1 MSRQGSPAN
10 AKDIYTHNAAM
21 FSSKCETIAL
31 QVAYTL
37 VAELFSK
44 LGGTKARQKNWKIF
58 VIWIGNCDITRTEI
72 WYH

>member
-44 LGGTKARQKNWKIF
+44 LGGTKARQKN
-58 VIWIGNCDITRTEI
+58 
-72 WYH
+72 